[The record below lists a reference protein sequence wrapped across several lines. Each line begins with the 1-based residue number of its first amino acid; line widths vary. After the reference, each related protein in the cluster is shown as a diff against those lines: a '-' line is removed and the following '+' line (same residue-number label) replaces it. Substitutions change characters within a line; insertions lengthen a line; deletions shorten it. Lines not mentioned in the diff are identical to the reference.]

1 MRLLV
6 EVNQMRS
13 TLCLPLSL
21 AIAALAACSGP
32 RPKGEADEREAAARE
47 GVPYVTPHVERK
59 LPALPEAATL
69 PDVLHY
75 GFLSNAKV
83 EQAYFEWKA
92 ALERIP
98 QAVSYDDPKFSFE
111 YLFSKEQM
119 SSWDRTTLGA
129 SQMIP
134 FPGKLDRA
142 GRAALEEAIAA
153 RRRFE
158 DAKFALQAEIV
169 DAFQQLAL
177 VDRVIAIDEEN
188 VRLLADFVETT
199 ATAASV
205 GKAAQPDLLKAEL
218 ELETGRNELQAARAE
233 RPGALARLN
242 ALLSRSARS
251 PLVARTTGPLA
262 PLPGPD
268 DVLLALAAER
278 NRELEALAAEV
289 RGREEALELAR
300 LQYLPDFEIAFSLQG
315 AMEKML
321 GAMITAP
328 LRRTRIRAGIDEAGA
343 LLRAAQAALR
353 AHRDDVGAQVVLQ
366 IFLARDTERQ
376 ARLFEETLIPK
387 AGDIVDATEAGYSA
401 GGASF
406 LDLLDAQRSLLEL
419 RTGLAQVVA
428 AHEQAV
434 AALEALC
441 ALDFGARAGKE
452 TDR

>member
-1 MRLLV
+1 MLP
-6 EVNQMRS
+6 S
-13 TLCLPLSL
+13 TRLSL
-21 AIAALAACSGP
+21 AVLAAALAACSGP
-32 RPKGEADEREAAARE
+32 RPKGEADERAAAARE
-47 GVPYVTPHVERK
+47 GAPYLKPHAERT
-59 LPALPEAATL
+59 LPALPEAAAL

-75 GFLSNAKV
+75 GFLSNANL

-98 QAVSYDDPKFSFE
+98 QAVSYDQPKFAFD

-119 SSWDRTTLGA
+119 SAWNRTTLGA

-142 GRAALEEAIAA
+142 GREALEGAIAA

-169 DAFQQLAL
+169 GAFHQLAL
-177 VDRVIAIDEEN
+177 VDRTVAIDEEN
-188 VRLLADFVETT
+188 VRLLEDFVETAGT
-199 ATAASV
+199 AVSV
-205 GKAAQPDLLKAEL
+205 GKAAQADLLKAEL
-218 ELETGRNELQAARAE
+218 ELETAKNELQAARAE

-242 ALLSRSARS
+242 ALLSRPPRS
-251 PLVARTTGPLA
+251 PLVTQAPGSLA
-262 PLPGPD
+262 PLPGAD
-268 DVLLALAAER
+268 DVILALAAER
-278 NRELEALAAEV
+278 NRELQAVAAEV

-321 GAMITAP
+321 GALITAP
-328 LRRTRIRAGIDEAGA
+328 LRRARIRAGIDEARA
-343 LLRAAQAALR
+343 ALRAAHAALR

-376 ARLFEETLIPK
+376 ARLFEATLIPK
-387 AGDIVDATEAGYSA
+387 AGEIVDATQAQYVA

-419 RTGLAQVVA
+419 RSGLAQVVA

-441 ALDFGARAGKE
+441 ALDFGARAGRE